1 MADLTVINT
10 DFTELIKFI
19 GDMSTYVSKTET
31 ELKFEYITKHNPET
45 KNMAYDTTTKYEYG
59 PGYVIKH
66 LNNNSNSAGGSIT
79 YNKSQK
85 KKRHNK
91 RYKNKQRTKT
101 VKNKLVVEMK

>member
-19 GDMSTYVSKTET
+19 GDMSTYVSTTEPD
-31 ELKFEYITKHNPET
+31 LKFEHITKHNPET
-45 KNMAYDTTTKYEYG
+45 KNMMHDTTTEYG